1 MKTFKELLNESQ
13 KTYEFTIKM
22 AGELADDNNDRLES
36 CLQKYQLVKL
46 SPGKTTPI
54 SERPLDFP
62 QLQNMEVTIYEAE
75 VAYPVTPNV
84 LATYIATCCDCEEK
98 YVRVNAPGHDIDV
111 LQDPA
116 DDKPYEAILNTE
128 DMGGEDGQQLAGG
141 NRVMDLLK
149 ELEDARKDAEIDPTA
164 GVKPGESKDIKD
176 ETANA
181 KSPIGS

>member
-1 MKTFKELLNESQ
+1 MKTFKELLTESS

-22 AGELADDNNDRLES
+22 AGDLAEDINDKLES

-46 SPGKTTPI
+46 SPGETTLI
-54 SERPLDFP
+54 TERPLDFP

-84 LATYIATCCDCEEK
+84 LATYIASCCGCDEK

-111 LQDPA
+111 LQEPA
-116 DDKPYEAILNTE
+116 DDKPYEAKLNSDYEAE
-128 DMGGEDGQQLAGG
+128 DNQDLAGG
-141 NRVMDLLK
+141 NRVMNLLK
-149 ELEDARKDAEIDPTA
+149 ELEDARKEREIDPLE

-176 ETANA
+176 ETVGA

>member
-1 MKTFKELLNESQ
+1 MRTFKDILTESS

-22 AGELADDNNDRLES
+22 AGELPKDNSDKLET

-46 SPGKTTPI
+46 STGKTTPI
-54 SERPLDFP
+54 TERPLDFP

-84 LATYIATCCDCEEK
+84 LATYIANCCGCDEK

-111 LQDPA
+111 LQEPPSDE
-116 DDKPYEAILNTE
+116 PYEAMLNTE
-128 DMGGEDGQQLAGG
+128 DMGGEDGQQLAGT

-149 ELEDARKDAEIDPTA
+149 ELEDARKDREIDPTE
-164 GVKPGESKDIKD
+164 GVKPGESQDIKD
-176 ETANA
+176 ETVGA

>member
-1 MKTFKELLNESQ
+1 MRTFKELLNESQ

-98 YVRVNAPGHDIDV
+98 YVRVNAPGHDIYV
-111 LQDPA
+111 LQ
-116 DDKPYEAILNTE
+116 E
-128 DMGGEDGQQLAGG
+128 
-141 NRVMDLLK
+141 LLMTN
-149 ELEDARKDAEIDPTA
+149 L
-164 GVKPGESKDIKD
+164 
-176 ETANA
+176 
-181 KSPIGS
+181 

>member
-1 MKTFKELLNESQ
+1 
-13 KTYEFTIKM
+13 
-22 AGELADDNNDRLES
+22 
-36 CLQKYQLVKL
+36 
-46 SPGKTTPI
+46 
-54 SERPLDFP
+54 
-62 QLQNMEVTIYEAE
+62 MEVTIYEAE

-111 LQDPA
+111 LQEPA

>member
-1 MKTFKELLNESQ
+1 MRTFKEILTEAS
-13 KTYEFTIKM
+13 KTYEFTIKV
-22 AGELADDNNDRLES
+22 AGELPKDHGDKLET

-46 SPGKTTPI
+46 GAGKTTPI
-54 SERPLDFP
+54 TERPLDFP

-84 LATYIATCCDCEEK
+84 LATYIASSCGIDEK

-111 LQDPA
+111 LQEPA
-116 DDKPYEAILNTE
+116 SDEPYEAMLNTDYEAE
-128 DMGGEDGQQLAGG
+128 DNQALAGT

-149 ELEDARKDAEIDPTA
+149 ELEDARKEREIDPLD
-164 GVKPGESKDIKD
+164 GVKPGESQDIKD
-176 ETANA
+176 ETDA

>member
-1 MKTFKELLNESQ
+1 MKTFKEVLNESQ
-13 KTYEFTIKM
+13 KTYQFMIKI
-22 AGELADDNNDRLES
+22 AGELADGMNDKLET

-46 SPGKTTPI
+46 GPGKTTPI
-54 SERPLDFP
+54 TERPLDFP
-62 QLQNMEVTIYEAE
+62 QLQNMEVSIYEAE

-84 LATYIATCCDCEEK
+84 LATYIASSCDIDEK
-98 YVRVNAPGHDIDV
+98 YVRVNTPGHDIDV
-111 LQDPA
+111 LQEPA
-116 DDKPYEAILNTE
+116 SDEPYEAMLNTE

>member
-1 MKTFKELLNESQ
+1 MRTFKDILNESH

-22 AGELADDNNDRLES
+22 AGEPSKEKTDKLES

-46 SPGKTTPI
+46 GSGKTTPI
-54 SERPLDFP
+54 TERPLDFP
-62 QLQNMEVTIYEAE
+62 QLQNMEVTIFEAE

-84 LATYIATCCDCEEK
+84 LATYIASCVGCDEK

-111 LQDPA
+111 LQEPPSDE
-116 DDKPYEAILNTE
+116 PYEAMLNTE
-128 DMGGEDGQQLAGG
+128 DMGGEDGQQLAGT

-149 ELEDARKDAEIDPTA
+149 ELEDARKDREIDPTQ
-164 GVKPGESKDIKD
+164 GIKPGESKDIKD
-176 ETANA
+176 ETADA

>member
-1 MKTFKELLNESQ
+1 MKTFKDILTESK
-13 KTYEFTIKM
+13 KTYPFTIKV
-22 AGELADDNNDRLES
+22 AGELPDKMSDMLET
-36 CLQKYQLVKL
+36 CLQKYQVVNI

-75 VAYPVTPNV
+75 VEYPVTPNV
-84 LATYIATCCDCEEK
+84 LATYIASCCDFDEK

-111 LQDPA
+111 LQEPA
-116 DDKPYEAILNTE
+116 DDKPYEALLNTE
-128 DMGGEDGQQLAGG
+128 ELGGEDGQKHAGS

-149 ELEDARKDAEIDPTA
+149 ELEDARKEAEIDPLK
-164 GVKPGESKDIKD
+164 GVTPGKSEDIKD
-176 ETANA
+176 ETAGA